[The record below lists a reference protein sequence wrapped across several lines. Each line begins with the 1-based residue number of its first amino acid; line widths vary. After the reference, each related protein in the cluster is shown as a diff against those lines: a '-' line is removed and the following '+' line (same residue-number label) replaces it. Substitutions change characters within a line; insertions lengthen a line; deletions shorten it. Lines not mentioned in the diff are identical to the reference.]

1 MVSQQSQIAN
11 LVATFSANNDQL
23 IQVARQ
29 NERIFRKQS
38 QFVGSLNKHFDNL
51 NRTVSFVSK
60 AFLGLVGI
68 LGTSALANYARG
80 ISDTVT
86 EFVEFGRQVDLSTRQ
101 VQLLDRVFQGDGA
114 SIRQVRTG
122 LNNLARQLSD
132 TTVTSTETRNA
143 FSALGLDVDELKNKE
158 IGLYDVLQLISDGL
172 KNVEDQTKRVAIA
185 NTLFGRSG
193 IKLLLPLQQGAQA
206 LEDQVRAMERLGFIS
221 QAQGDRLKDLSQT
234 FTDFDNALSSSSYQ
248 ILAELTP
255 NLQSL
260 LKWLTEVVVSIKD
273 NLIPV
278 FNLLNE
284 HGIEIA
290 QRGLALLPVL
300 LLRNIKLFSLFN
312 NIIGTSGGALR
323 SLGAALTVVGKAIV
337 TVLKGIFSAVRIF
350 ILVEGIVFL
359 VEVVKQLS
367 TRLDEAGL
375 SFIKFSKLVGSV
387 LLSNVA
393 AAFAVLPI
401 IILEALKVTVP
412 RLVEGLFNLIRV
424 ETNAPSY
431 WGGVVKQA
439 EEGAETTKATFADA
453 FKGFG
458 ASMSAGLREA
468 NVSGIF
474 NKIKIDIKESLG
486 ANTEEART
494 AMNLFIGSI
503 TEAGKKTAGVW
514 TNLFGGVEK
523 RAQETSDKITESV
536 NKITENIPKLDVTGD
551 GGLGDGGLGDVD
563 EKINEV
569 KDSFKELATEINRGV
584 GRAFG
589 EFAGRFVTD
598 VTNMRDNLRSLI
610 SDIQSAVIRAA
621 IVEPIAQGIAGGLS
635 GITGFQ
641 HGGLAKGFS
650 IVGEGGPELVDFS
663 TPARVYPNEDL
674 RHALSGGGGEVT
686 INLNQ
691 TFNGTVNPAEI
702 RNIMYGEVS
711 NLTQMIKQHLN
722 LELTRPSQFRNRSLR
737 GR

>member
-350 ILVEGIVFL
+350 ILV
-359 VEVVKQLS
+359 
-367 TRLDEAGL
+367 
-375 SFIKFSKLVGSV
+375 
-387 LLSNVA
+387 
-393 AAFAVLPI
+393 
-401 IILEALKVTVP
+401 
-412 RLVEGLFNLIRV
+412 
-424 ETNAPSY
+424 Y
-431 WGGVVKQA
+431 
-439 EEGAETTKATFADA
+439 
-453 FKGFG
+453 
-458 ASMSAGLREA
+458 
-468 NVSGIF
+468 
-474 NKIKIDIKESLG
+474 
-486 ANTEEART
+486 
-494 AMNLFIGSI
+494 
-503 TEAGKKTAGVW
+503 
-514 TNLFGGVEK
+514 
-523 RAQETSDKITESV
+523 
-536 NKITENIPKLDVTGD
+536 
-551 GGLGDGGLGDVD
+551 
-563 EKINEV
+563 
-569 KDSFKELATEINRGV
+569 
-584 GRAFG
+584 
-589 EFAGRFVTD
+589 
-598 VTNMRDNLRSLI
+598 
-610 SDIQSAVIRAA
+610 
-621 IVEPIAQGIAGGLS
+621 
-635 GITGFQ
+635 
-641 HGGLAKGFS
+641 
-650 IVGEGGPELVDFS
+650 
-663 TPARVYPNEDL
+663 
-674 RHALSGGGGEVT
+674 
-686 INLNQ
+686 
-691 TFNGTVNPAEI
+691 
-702 RNIMYGEVS
+702 
-711 NLTQMIKQHLN
+711 
-722 LELTRPSQFRNRSLR
+722 
-737 GR
+737 